1 MVSLFDCMEM
11 SISQIL
17 TCKLL
22 QVRRSRGYNALI
34 VIKISLFETDIAS
47 VSALIYVF
55 GFQLTVFKLYSYVWV
70 IQYALSTVYEA
81 GARSTPSP
89 RNNSLRPRTAHFV
102 YHIQDMQLSRKSLF
116 SVDLRK

>member
-22 QVRRSRGYNALI
+22 QVRRSRGYNA
-34 VIKISLFETDIAS
+34 FETDIAS